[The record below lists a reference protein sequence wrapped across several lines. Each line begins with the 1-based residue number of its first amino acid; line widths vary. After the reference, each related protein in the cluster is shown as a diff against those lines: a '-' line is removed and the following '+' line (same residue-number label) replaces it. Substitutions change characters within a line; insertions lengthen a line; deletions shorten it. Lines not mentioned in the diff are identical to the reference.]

1 MSAEMDEAQV
11 DGEQVV
17 LPVNMSTYAKLIKKL
32 SIINCLSQY
41 LGFANWIYMCNAA
54 LVPAPPKKT
63 HLERT

>member
-1 MSAEMDEAQV
+1 MSAEMDVPQV

-41 LGFANWIYMCNAA
+41 LRFANWIYMCKDA

-63 HLERT
+63 HLGRT

>member
-41 LGFANWIYMCNAA
+41 LRFANWIYMCNVT